1 MDHEKYSDEYIGEIL
16 QDVNTVAVVGASD
29 NPVRPSYMVMKYLKR
44 KGYHVIPVNPGKAGK
59 ELLGE
64 TVRASLAD
72 IDIPVDMVDCFRNSE
87 AIPAIVEEAKAINA
101 KVIWMQL
108 GVSHSE
114 AARDAEEFGMRVV
127 MNRCPKI
134 EFGRLSGEIAY
145 MGGTSRVISSKRN
158 KLLGKRK

>member
-1 MDHEKYSDEYIGEIL
+1 MNHEKYSDDYIGDIL
-16 QDVNTVAVVGASD
+16 KDVTTIAVVGASD
-29 NPVRPSYMVMKYLKR
+29 NPVRPSYMVMKYMKR
-44 KGYHVIPVNPGKAGK
+44 KGYHIIPVNPGKAGT

-64 TVRASLAD
+64 TVRASLSD
-72 IDIPVDMVDCFRNSE
+72 IDIPIDMVDCFRNSD

-108 GVSHSE
+108 GVSHSD

>member
-1 MDHEKYSDEYIGEIL
+1 MRLRCGSPRARRWRAHRTG
-16 QDVNTVAVVGASD
+16 
-29 NPVRPSYMVMKYLKR
+29 VRP
-44 KGYHVIPVNPGKAGK
+44 GGKQHSRRRVAKDGTPPWLR
-59 ELLGE
+59 EDVLGHE
-64 TVRASLAD
+64 NA
-72 IDIPVDMVDCFRNSE
+72 CFRNSE